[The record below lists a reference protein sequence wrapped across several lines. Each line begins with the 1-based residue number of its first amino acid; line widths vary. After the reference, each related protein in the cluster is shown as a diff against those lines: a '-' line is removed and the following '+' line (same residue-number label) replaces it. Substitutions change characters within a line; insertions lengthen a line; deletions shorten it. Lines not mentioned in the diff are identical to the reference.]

1 MEEREIITDIG
12 VLKNDWVT
20 RNRKFRE
27 WYDMLTLKD
36 NLKQEGLES
45 VCANDP
51 RTLYNLGH
59 YLMTAGE
66 LHHIIPVSVD
76 SPIELEK
83 QAKCERALEY
93 LWRGV
98 DRKMSKGGR
107 QSFLSELNFFIL
119 ALGWYAG
126 VVSFDDTEQKGIAV
140 LWNPADT
147 YPRYSDN
154 EMVTCLHEYKLPITS
169 AVRKAKTNGW
179 SYNPTRKTGDVV
191 LSDYY
196 YLDENGK
203 FINSILIDNKTVMG
217 ETSRDDAMLMVSPVG
232 GFPDKGS
239 IVPGDIDWTTRIG
252 QSILE
257 TNKDIYAKQN
267 RWLTFEL
274 QILRDTAQSKYI
286 EYSQGD
292 PKVQAEQLTKRG
304 ALFHFLP
311 GEDLKTLDP
320 SPIPLEMQA
329 AIAAFDKQTQKG
341 GFGDVL
347 YGLLEGNLSGFALSQ
362 AIETANRLLY
372 NYQNAKN
379 FFIAETDNFW
389 LSKLQEKSKT
399 FQIKGRTLEELS
411 PKEIPEDVDVIVES
425 ELATPR
431 DWLEKATVAN
441 YMKDMLD
448 ETLIMSDI
456 LKIKDT
462 NAVKRR
468 REMDRVEQH
477 PQIQN
482 VKLITYCTK
491 HAEYL
496 RYMGDNTQAAIWEQA
511 AAGLQAQLGAP
522 ASGQGAPPTA
532 SAVEAARKAGA
543 PERKPSVSPA
553 VQPSQMRR
561 ISQERQK
568 GE

>member
-441 YMKDMLD
+441 YMRDMLD

-511 AAGLQAQLGAP
+511 AAGLQAQMGAP
-522 ASGQGAPPTA
+522 ASGQGASPTA

-543 PERKPSVSPA
+543 PERKSPVSPA